1 MADARSIIVVDASG
15 APLTS
20 GTPSVQAFD
29 RTTGASRTA
38 PTIAHVAAVPGTW
51 RFTVTDADETT
62 GTVVLVDFG
71 ATNLPRFASW
81 ECFKGDNSNQFWS
94 FPVVGAD
101 GSAWSGAAPTFGGYT
116 GGVTPTLT
124 AMAGAA
130 TALYVAAP
138 SAGDVTAAAEG
149 RVDGPA
155 GSSQPYWNVS
165 TKPLVESSVTP
176 TLPASTGS
184 TPEQITVDALLDYLR
199 RYLPAKVAQ
208 LNPLRVAVLKS
219 ALVAPFI
226 IPSGA
231 VLRLSATS
239 QESAPTD
246 VTLTSGTRT
255 AAQVV
260 ADITAA
266 SVPGITATADAVG
279 RVVLTATAT
288 PAPGAP
294 SVVVVARDNGN
305 TGSNAAFGW
314 AEGGEHIEV
323 PALVSPSWR
332 GVVDGRPLVAPDMGQ
347 GFWVMLGNRNSVP
360 DKEGIRRDLFK
371 VTVSV
376 EVWRPFSANAP
387 PHRTREAITACAR
400 AVRELILTT
409 DGRYL
414 GRQGAGDVQ
423 LADVGR
429 VEVAGDPLRLNEVP
443 GVLFDTA
450 RMTLTCRVFQRPE

>member
-1 MADARSIIVVDASG
+1 MADARSIIVVDSAG
-15 APLTS
+15 APLAS

-38 PTIAHVAAVPGTW
+38 PSIAHVAAVPGTW
-51 RFTVTDADETT
+51 RFTCTDADETT

-71 ATNLPRFASW
+71 AGNLPRFASW
-81 ECFKGDNSNQFWS
+81 ECFKGDQSNQFWS

-124 AMAGAA
+124 AMTGAA
-130 TALYVAAP
+130 TALYTAAP

-165 TKPLVESSVTP
+165 TEPLVSSGTP
-176 TLPASTGS
+176 TLAPSTGS

-219 ALVAPFI
+219 ALVGPFT

-239 QESAPTD
+239 QEATPTS
-246 VTLTSGTRT
+246 VSLTAGTRT

-266 SVPGITATADAVG
+266 SVPGITASADVAG

-288 PAPGAP
+288 PASGAP
-294 SVVVVARDNGN
+294 SVVVVARDNGS

-314 AEGGEHIEV
+314 GDGGEHIET

-332 GVVDGRPLVAPDMGQ
+332 GVTDGRPLTAPDMGQ

-360 DKEGIRRDLFK
+360 EKPGVRWDLFK
-371 VTVSV
+371 VTISV

-387 PHRTREAITACAR
+387 PHRTREAITACGR

-423 LADVGR
+423 FADVGR
-429 VEVAGDPLRLNEVP
+429 VEVAGDPIRLNEVP
-443 GVLFDTA
+443 GVLFDVA
-450 RMTLTCRVFQRPE
+450 RMTVTCRVFQRPE